1 MGKRFQMNA
10 PMWLSLTWLTFGMVS
25 VRAIDFESF
34 NVSPATLTFSSA
46 NPSGTVIRT
55 ATGGFTMKGGKKN
68 KPWGLTVSAASSTFT
83 NCAFLPVSAVTV
95 TCTNVTVTG
104 GGYIG
109 TANCASPATLSTSA
123 VTVASGLQGDA
134 TQNYTFSINY
144 TLTDSWRYRG
154 VITPS
159 CSLTLNYV
167 VFADE

>member
-1 MGKRFQMNA
+1 
-10 PMWLSLTWLTFGMVS
+10 
-25 VRAIDFESF
+25 
-34 NVSPATLTFSSA
+34 
-46 NPSGTVIRT
+46 
-55 ATGGFTMKGGKKN
+55 
-68 KPWGLTVSAASSTFT
+68 
-83 NCAFLPVSAVTV
+83 VTV